1 LAPEPSTSR
10 RRLFAA
16 VLLAAAVA
24 LLVLAPS
31 ALADYFTP
39 ESGGGSRNA
48 EDIDTLYKWVLA
60 VAVVVFVGV
69 EGALLYSLLRF
80 RKRRRGQV
88 AAQIRGNTSLEIGWT
103 VGAALVLVVIT
114 VVTFIMLPGIK
125 NPARSGP
132 GGVAGTG
139 ALFATI
145 DQPNPPD
152 GKGLTILVNGQQYVW
167 RFTYPNRA
175 YSYETMVVPTHTTV
189 VLKLHAQDVI
199 HSWWIPKLG
208 GKMDAV
214 PGYENKTWFKV
225 TKEGVYRGQCA
236 ELCGRGH
243 AEMLATV
250 TAVSPTRYEQWI
262 NAQKRLIDQANRD
275 ATQQR
280 RTLSPIP
287 Q

>member
-1 LAPEPSTSR
+1 MRLVPSTR

-16 VLLAAAVA
+16 VLLAAAAA
-24 LLVLAPS
+24 LLLLAPS
-31 ALADYFTP
+31 ALADYITP

-48 EDIDTLYKWVLA
+48 EDIDTLFKWVLGVA
-60 VAVVVFVGV
+60 AVVFFGV

-80 RKRRRGQV
+80 RRRRRDQV

-114 VVTFIMLPGIK
+114 IVTFIMLPGIK

-132 GGVAGTG
+132 GGVNANGP

-145 DQPNPPD
+145 DQPNPPGD
-152 GKGLTILVNGQQYVW
+152 QGITIQVNGQQYVW
-167 RFTYPNRA
+167 RYTYPNRA
-175 YSYETMVVPTHTTV
+175 YSYETMVVPTNTTV
-189 VLKLHAQDVI
+189 VLKLNAQDVI
-199 HSWWIPKLG
+199 HSWWVPKLG

-214 PGYENKTWFKV
+214 PGYTNKTWFKISH
-225 TKEGVYRGQCA
+225 EGVYRGQCA

-243 AEMLATV
+243 AEMIATV
-250 TAVSPTRYEQWI
+250 TAVSPTKYEAWV
-262 NAQKRLIDQANRD
+262 NAQKRLIDQANQQ
-275 ATQQR
+275 AAQQR

>member
-1 LAPEPSTSR
+1 MPSTSR

-16 VLLAAAVA
+16 VFLAATAGLLLLAPA
-24 LLVLAPS
+24 
-31 ALADYFTP
+31 ALADFFTP

-48 EDIDTLYKWVLA
+48 EDIDTLFKWVLG

-80 RKRRRGQV
+80 RKRGRGEV

-103 VGAALVLVVIT
+103 VGAAVVLVVIT
-114 VVTFIMLPGIK
+114 VVTFVMLPGIK
-125 NPARSGP
+125 DPPRSGP
-132 GGVAGTG
+132 GGIAANGVAY
-139 ALFATI
+139 ATV
-145 DQPNPPD
+145 DQPGPPG
-152 GKGLTILVNGQQYVW
+152 GKGLTVKVNGQQYVW
-167 RFTYPNRA
+167 RYTYPNGA
-175 YSYETMVVPTHTTV
+175 YSYDTMVVPTHTTV
-189 VLKLHAQDVI
+189 ILKIFAQDVI

-208 GKMDAV
+208 GKMDAT
-214 PGYENKTWFKV
+214 PGYENRTWFKV

-250 TAVSPTRYEQWI
+250 TAVSPTRYRQWV
-262 NAQKRLIDQANRD
+262 NAQKRLIDRANRD
-275 ATQQR
+275 AAQQR
-280 RTLSPIP
+280 RTLSPVP